1 MKRLYQKDIC
11 HANAV
16 LDKVCAFNQNTSQ
29 GGDTMAKH
37 RKRMKLPN
45 NFGSIKYLG
54 KGRRKPYGVYPP
66 VTEYGLHGPI
76 TPKALAYAETWEEGY
91 EILTAYNMEKAGKIK
106 VNRGAFIDRTP
117 TFSEVYERFFH
128 EKYHS
133 SPKKLSE
140 ASMRSTEAAY
150 KNCSSMQFGQLKYED
165 LQEVLNNCPLKH
177 SSLELI
183 ISLLHQM
190 YKYALKYEIVD
201 KNYSVFL
208 YLPKEEDD
216 ESGIPF
222 TDSDLK
228 TLWENQEDPIV
239 EMILIMCY
247 SGFRIQAYTDMAVD
261 LENRCLIGG
270 VKTKNSKA
278 RTVPIHSS
286 IYCLVANRCDG
297 SRNLLLYSAGTFRR
311 KMYAALERLGIEK
324 HTPHDCRHTFSMLC
338 ERYGVSENDR
348 KRMLG
353 HSFGNDITNATY
365 GHRTL
370 EELRAE
376 IEKIKAFPICC

>member
-1 MKRLYQKDIC
+1 
-11 HANAV
+11 
-16 LDKVCAFNQNTSQ
+16 
-29 GGDTMAKH
+29 MAKH

-66 VTEYGLHGPI
+66 VTEYGPHGPI

-91 EILTAYNMEKAGKIK
+91 EILTAYNMEKEGKIT
-106 VNRGAFIDRTP
+106 VNHGTFIDRTP

-128 EKYHS
+128 EKYYN

-140 ASMRSTEAAY
+140 ASMGSTKAAY
-150 KNCSSMQFGQLKYED
+150 KNCSSIHNIQFGQLKYED
-165 LQEVLNNCPLKH
+165 LQKVLNNCPLKH

-201 KNYSVFL
+201 KNYSAFL
-208 YLPKEEDD
+208 YLPKEDDD
-216 ESGIPF
+216 EPGVPF
-222 TDSDLK
+222 TGSDLK
-228 TLWENQEDPIV
+228 TLWENQGDPVV

-247 SGFRIQAYTDMAVD
+247 SGFRIKAYTDMAVN
-261 LENRCLIGG
+261 LENHSFSGG
-270 VKTKNSKA
+270 VKTRNSKS
-278 RTVPIHSS
+278 RTIPIHSS
-286 IYCLVANRCDG
+286 ICSLVANRCDG
-297 SRNLLLYSAGTFRR
+297 SDGSHNLLLCSTGTFRR

-338 ERYGVSENDR
+338 EHYGVNENDR

-353 HSFGNDITNATY
+353 HSFGSDITNAKY

-376 IEKIKAFPICC
+376 IEKIKTSNFCC